1 MVLQHKPERQ
11 LIEEALA
18 AGHLT
23 VADEHGFHH
32 GMYAI
37 CQEDGL
43 HAPPH
48 RPTWRR
54 DARGRYIES
63 VLFHCNGCGRTW
75 QATLEEIH
83 LY

>member
-11 LIEEALA
+11 VIAEALA

-23 VADEHGFHH
+23 VPDEHGFHH
-32 GMYAI
+32 GMYAV
-37 CQEDGL
+37 CAEDGQ
-43 HAPPH
+43 HAPPY

-54 DARGRYIES
+54 DARGRYIDH

-75 QATLEEIH
+75 QAGQEEIH